1 MRSFIPVSSKW
12 QGKWQACKALITG
25 AGLKSL
31 LMSLAVIAALAFF
44 FYRSVTAAV
53 LMLPLVYPLTKR
65 ELRIRRE
72 KRQRALTIS
81 FREVMN
87 SVSASLKA
95 GYSAENAFRAAYAD
109 MVMLFGRN
117 SPIAEE
123 LFRICTGMDS
133 NVPLERLLRGFAQRT
148 GSEEITEFA
157 EVFAIAKRS
166 GGNMAAIMDR
176 TGALIRSRLDTEE
189 EIGVMVSAKKM
200 EQKIMDTVPFLI
212 LLYISAASGGFF
224 DVLYHNPAGILIMTG
239 CMGAYLAAFV
249 LSEKIADIRV

>member
-1 MRSFIPVSSKW
+1 
-12 QGKWQACKALITG
+12 
-25 AGLKSL
+25 
-31 LMSLAVIAALAFF
+31 MSLAVITVLAFF
-44 FYRSVTAAV
+44 FYRSVLAAV
-53 LMLPLVYPLTKR
+53 LMLPLVIPLTKR
-65 ELRIRRE
+65 NLRIQKQ

-109 MVMLFGRN
+109 MVMLFGKN

-123 LFRICTGMDS
+123 LYRIGTGLDS
-133 NVPLERLLRGFAQRT
+133 NVPLEKLLRSFADRA

-189 EIGVMVSAKKM
+189 EIGVMISAKKM
-200 EQKIMDTVPFLI
+200 EQKIMDIVPFLI
-212 LLYISAASGGFF
+212 LVYISAASGGFF
-224 DVLYHNPAGILIMTG
+224 DVLYHNPAGILIMAG
-239 CMGAYLAAFV
+239 CMGTYLAAFV
-249 LSEKIADIRV
+249 MSEKIADIRV

>member
-12 QGKWQACKALITG
+12 RECREFFTG
-25 AGLKSL
+25 AGLKSM
-31 LMSLAVIAALAFF
+31 LMSLAVIGGLAFF
-44 FYRSVTAAV
+44 FYRSVVAAV

-65 ELRIRRE
+65 ELRIRNK

-109 MVMLFGRN
+109 MVMLFGRK

-123 LFRICTGMDS
+123 LYRIGTGMDS
-133 NVPLERLLRGFAQRT
+133 NVPLERLLKDFARRA

-176 TGALIRSRLDTEE
+176 TSALIRSRLDTEE
-189 EIGVMVSAKKM
+189 EIGVLISAKKM
-200 EQKIMDTVPFLI
+200 EQKIMDLVPFLI

-239 CMGAYLAAFV
+239 CMGAYLAAFL